1 MKTNSIGK
9 SFTIEEIL
17 KINFQNFH
25 ISWKGSK
32 SISWTFLGSLHNET
46 IMKYAFHEMP
56 WKKHF
61 TVYPCLKKCQTFTI
75 EKNWCSQDF
84 DFLRK
89 KFEESYI
96 RGNVY
101 FDIIAF
107 NCLSS
112 AKPCLRF
119 LLICFARE
127 IKDIYQSFLGNEVYF
142 RDTMNVSPN
151 IFPKNQDSKKL
162 RHGFIHKKQWLQ
174 RHWYL
179 PVIGKSFYFLLEKE
193 KTWKRIFNINSELWH
208 CMKITYVSVSWKC
221 HIFWTFLQTNM

>member
-127 IKDIYQSFLGNEVYF
+127 IKDIYQSFLGNEVSGIQWTF
-142 RDTMNVSPN
+142 PQ
-151 IFPKNQDSKKL
+151 IFFLKIKIPKNWDMVSYIKSNDYNDIDIFLWLENPFTFCL
-162 RHGFIHKKQWLQ
+162 RRK
-174 RHWYL
+174 R
-179 PVIGKSFYFLLEKE
+179 PENAFLTL
-193 KTWKRIFNINSELWH
+193 TVNYDTAWK
-208 CMKITYVSVSWKC
+208 
-221 HIFWTFLQTNM
+221 